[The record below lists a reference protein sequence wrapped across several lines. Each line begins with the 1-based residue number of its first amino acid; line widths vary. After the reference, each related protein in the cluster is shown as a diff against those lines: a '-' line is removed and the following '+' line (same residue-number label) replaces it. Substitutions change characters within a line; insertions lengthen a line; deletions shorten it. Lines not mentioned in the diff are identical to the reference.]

1 MVTQDFIRNTLINEV
16 VKVSF
21 VKQNGEARD
30 MVCTLR
36 EDIIPEEH
44 KPASGKSPKVQGLVS
59 VWDLE
64 KKGWRSFKVDSI
76 NTFEVTKKY
85 G

>member
-21 VKQNGEARD
+21 VKQNGESRD

-44 KPASGKSPKVQGLVS
+44 KPKTGAPKVQGLVS

-64 KKGWRSFKVDSI
+64 KKGWRSFKIDSI

>member
-1 MVTQDFIRNTLINEV
+1 MVQQDFIKETLMNEI

-30 MVCTLR
+30 MLCTLR
-36 EDIIPEEH
+36 EDIIPEEF
-44 KPASGKSPKVQGLVS
+44 KPKSAKPKTDGLVS